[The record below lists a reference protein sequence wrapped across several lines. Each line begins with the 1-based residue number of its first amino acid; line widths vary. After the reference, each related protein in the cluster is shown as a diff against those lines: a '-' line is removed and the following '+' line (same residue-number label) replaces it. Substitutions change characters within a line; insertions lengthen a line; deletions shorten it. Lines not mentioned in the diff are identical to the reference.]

1 MTTWRK
7 NRDVIKAFNCST
19 TSFYRKGIITDITEI
34 LLKVVLNTINS
45 PNLEEVGL
53 SQRE

>member
-7 NRDVIKAFNCST
+7 NRDVIKTFNCST
-19 TSFYRKGIITDITEI
+19 ISFYRMGIIDNTEI
-34 LLKVVLNTINS
+34 LLKVAMNTINS
-45 PNLEEVGL
+45 PNLEVGL

>member
-19 TSFYRKGIITDITEI
+19 TSFYRMGIITDITEI
-34 LLKVVLNTINS
+34 LLKVALNIINS
-45 PNLEEVGL
+45 PSLEVGL
-53 SQRE
+53 SQGE

>member
-19 TSFYRKGIITDITEI
+19 TSFHRMGINTDNTEI
-34 LLKVVLNTINS
+34 LLKVALNTIIS
-45 PNLEEVGL
+45 PNLEVGL